1 MYAFPRL
8 PEHARLRKLSDFWL
22 AYITGETGTTVAL
35 AAAPLAGPMLVF
47 KNGALLDQRAA
58 VPDYSVDGKT
68 ITFASAL
75 IASDAVQV
83 LHWYR
88 DGE

>member
-8 PEHARLRKLSDFWL
+8 PEHARLRKLSDFGL